1 MTWKRAELVTWLV
14 SGVALAIAV
23 ILFARGDG
31 DGWVM
36 LFVVISLGTR
46 LLFELVGR
54 LMGRKTHGA

>member
-23 ILFARGDG
+23 ILFARDGGDRR
-31 DGWVM
+31 VM

-46 LLFELVGR
+46 LLFELVRR
-54 LMGRKTHGA
+54 LMERKANGA